1 VTKETGGS
9 ALRNQKGTAAAEL
22 VLPGDDRI
30 VPVSVALDEAIAI
43 FGSDIA
49 AEFPVALFGSKLAQH
64 FPEARNCDNRE
75 SAFD

>member
-1 VTKETGGS
+1 MTTKTHGL
-9 ALRNQKGTAAAEL
+9 ALRNKKGTAAAEL

-43 FGSDIA
+43 FGIGIA
-49 AEFPVALFGSKLAQH
+49 AEFPVALFGSKLPQH
-64 FPEARNCDNRE
+64 FREARNCDNRE